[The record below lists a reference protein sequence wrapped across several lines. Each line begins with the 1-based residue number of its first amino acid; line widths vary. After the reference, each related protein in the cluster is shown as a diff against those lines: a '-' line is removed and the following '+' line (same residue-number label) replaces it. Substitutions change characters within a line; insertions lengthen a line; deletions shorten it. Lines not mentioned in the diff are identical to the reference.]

1 MSSCAKWHLHCKVKL
16 NVICEYNKVFG
27 ILGQYLS
34 RHLHWYRSLRSWKM
48 ELSFNKFQVI
58 CIKMTREFV
67 TTFSVALIFQDLLPQ
82 QTGRQC
88 LGFSSACY
96 NFRFGLVGSLRPRQV
111 IKLPSC
117 SSLQT
122 DQPLELWLF
131 ILWTAM
137 FICRAKPPKILRL
150 ISKNNWI
157 KMQYIQTFAQIV

>member
-1 MSSCAKWHLHCKVKL
+1 MTFALQSKI
-16 NVICEYNKVFG
+16 NVICKYNKVFG
-27 ILGQYLS
+27 IQGQHLS
-34 RHLHWYRSLRSWKM
+34 RHFHWYRSLRSWKM
-48 ELSFNKFQVI
+48 ELSFDKVQVI

-82 QTGRQC
+82 QTSRQC

-111 IKLPSC
+111 INLRSCVSC

-122 DQPLELWLF
+122 DQPLDLWLF
-131 ILWTAM
+131 ILWTDM
-137 FICRAKPPKILRL
+137 FICRAIPPKILRL

-157 KMQYIQTFAQIV
+157 EMQ